1 MTKLRGARQSES
13 NMFWVLV
20 YGCILMSGAAG
31 LVYEVVWARQI
42 ELLLIGITTYAH
54 TAVITAFMIGLAAGS
69 LVLGRVADR
78 HGAPLRVYGWL
89 EIGIGVYAVAT
100 PWLFPGLQTLYSQV
114 AASWGITATAGH
126 LLRFTLALVALLIPT
141 FMMGGTLPLF
151 VRGLTRNLDGLATST
166 ARLYGL
172 NTLGATVGAFTA
184 GYLLLPAV
192 GVRNTIFVAA
202 VLSIGA
208 GLGVF
213 LANRI
218 RESAQSTGG
227 STKQGR
233 DRLAPTLP
241 GDVQGRAL
249 SVMAGRLLLAGFALS
264 GFASLVYQVAWVK
277 ALTLVVGSSVYA
289 FSITLTTFLAGI
301 AVGSLIYSRYAAG
314 RTTATSVRLAAW
326 LQFGICISSLV
337 GLVLIGHLP
346 EWFLRGHVAG
356 MTSDFALLQAFIF
369 LLSFAIMIWPTLM
382 LGAVFPL
389 VTSLWTRDSTSI
401 GRGVG
406 TAYAANAAGTILG
419 ALVGGLLLLP
429 ILGVQKSVVVAA
441 GLNMLVASL
450 YWLLG
455 PQEVTRRRVMSAMLF
470 PAAFL
475 IAVALIPEWDRSIVQ
490 SGVFF
495 NADRLV
501 NWHDGPAGA

>member
-1 MTKLRGARQSES
+1 MGPP
-13 NMFWVLV
+13 
-20 YGCILMSGAAG
+20 
-31 LVYEVVWARQI
+31 I
-42 ELLLIGITTYAH
+42 ELLFIGITTYDMV
-54 TAVITAFMIGLAAGS
+54 VITAFMIGLAAGS

-78 HGAPLRVYGWL
+78 HRAPLRIYGWL

-264 GFASLVYQVAWVK
+264 GFASLVYQVASVK
-277 ALTLVVGSSVYA
+277 GLDPGSRLQCLRLQYYLDHLLGGHCGRQSDLQPLCRRAYHRHQR
-289 FSITLTTFLAGI
+289 
-301 AVGSLIYSRYAAG
+301 AVGGMAAIWHLYIVLG
-314 RTTATSVRLAAW
+314 RL
-326 LQFGICISSLV
+326 G
-337 GLVLIGHLP
+337 
-346 EWFLRGHVAG
+346 
-356 MTSDFALLQAFIF
+356 SDRP
-369 LLSFAIMIWPTLM
+369 PT
-382 LGAVFPL
+382 
-389 VTSLWTRDSTSI
+389 
-401 GRGVG
+401 
-406 TAYAANAAGTILG
+406 
-419 ALVGGLLLLP
+419 
-429 ILGVQKSVVVAA
+429 
-441 GLNMLVASL
+441 
-450 YWLLG
+450 
-455 PQEVTRRRVMSAMLF
+455 
-470 PAAFL
+470 
-475 IAVALIPEWDRSIVQ
+475 
-490 SGVFF
+490 
-495 NADRLV
+495 
-501 NWHDGPAGA
+501 